1 VLDDFGLAALRLQV
15 ETLRSEGWEITYD
28 ESLWDERISATLETA
43 LYRVAQEALTN
54 VRKHADTTRVRLNLG
69 RLGQEIR
76 LRVRDLGRGFSKTE
90 LVSGGGPGERVG
102 ISGMEERVA
111 LLGGT
116 FRVLSRPG
124 AGTLLVARVPLTDF
138 GEDVSYG

>member
-54 VRKHADTTRVRLNLG
+54 VRKHADTTRV